1 MTVNS
6 GFEPDIQKRLERLE
20 AIEDIRQLK
29 ARYFHACDHKQPDVV
44 RECFAA
50 GPIELR
56 YGRIGNFTD
65 REQMLA
71 VFTELACQPHIVEM
85 HHGQNARIDV
95 QDADNATGT
104 WGLYYYLID
113 TRRQIVTQ
121 LAGCY
126 EDAYARRDGQ
136 WRITRSCYEVTSTQI
151 FDLTEGLARVIF
163 AGGAAPV
170 ALDDPGKQAG

>member
-1 MTVNS
+1 MS
-6 GFEPDIQKRLERLE
+6 LEQRLARLE

-29 ARYFHACDHKQPDVV
+29 ARYFHACDNKQPDVV

-50 GPIELR
+50 GKIELQ
-56 YGRIGNFTD
+56 YGRIGSFDD

-85 HHGQNARIDV
+85 HHGQNPRIEV
-95 QDADNATGT
+95 LDAENATGV
-104 WGLYYYLID
+104 WGLYYYMID

-121 LAGCY
+121 LAGFY
-126 EDAYARRDGQ
+126 DDAYRCIDGQ

-151 FDLTEGLARVIF
+151 FDLTDGLARVIF
-163 AGGAAPV
+163 AGTAAPV
-170 ALDDPGKQAG
+170 ELDDPGKQAG